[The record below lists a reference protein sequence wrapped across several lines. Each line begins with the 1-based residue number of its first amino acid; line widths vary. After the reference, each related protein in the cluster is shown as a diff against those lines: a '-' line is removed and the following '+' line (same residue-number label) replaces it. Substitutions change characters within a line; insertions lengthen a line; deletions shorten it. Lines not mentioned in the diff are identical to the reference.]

1 MRKIAE
7 KTDIGNIFWRW
18 KNSPPHGHFSFCNI
32 GVHMLWTDFGNTLNS
47 KKWTKRIHKWK
58 KIDKKQVSKV
68 YGSIRSRQNFLC
80 RNNFQQKS
88 FEKTGRKK
96 PTFWQNLDTAMFA
109 MLCNVQLHFPM
120 INPHK
125 SRPNDWPHLYG
136 GVDWIDSGSNKLG
149 IKTKLGINL
158 QKICHKNC

>member
-68 YGSIRSRQNFLC
+68 YRSIRSRQNFLC

-88 FEKTGRKK
+88 LK
-96 PTFWQNLDTAMFA
+96 NLGGKSQHSDKISILQCLRCCAMF
-109 MLCNVQLHFPM
+109 NYISRWSTHTNQDQM
-120 INPHK
+120 ID
-125 SRPNDWPHLYG
+125 RTFM
-136 GVDWIDSGSNKLG
+136 GVLIGLTLAQTS
-149 IKTKLGINL
+149 
-158 QKICHKNC
+158 